1 MEVEAPVMDAERS
14 GTAVTSQTVTARPE
28 TPLMQEGMTP
38 TEPPFAQASVSVM
51 GQMEA
56 GASEASMENMVIGT
70 TPMPPT
76 PAATERIVLE
86 EALLQEG
93 SASLGVGVGPS
104 QALAQAVG
112 DLHMQGG
119 PLLWCVARRDLT
131 STLFTLD
138 DDAEEM
144 ERESIDVGVASA
156 FEALNNTMGVLR
168 DVFTPA
174 S

>member
-1 MEVEAPVMDAERS
+1 
-14 GTAVTSQTVTARPE
+14 
-28 TPLMQEGMTP
+28 
-38 TEPPFAQASVSVM
+38 
-51 GQMEA
+51 
-56 GASEASMENMVIGT
+56 
-70 TPMPPT
+70 
-76 PAATERIVLE
+76 
-86 EALLQEG
+86 
-93 SASLGVGVGPS
+93 
-104 QALAQAVG
+104 
-112 DLHMQGG
+112 MQGG